1 MLIYVTAEP
10 LEKYSGRS
18 IQIRTIINEIDSDL
32 DIKVMSFND
41 ILNTRL
47 LPSNLIK
54 SLLRGFVI
62 SFNIY
67 KLLYLK
73 RHESSTIIVAGVRSF
88 SLWFPLIK
96 LLNKNITLSYQSTN
110 QGYDDPETITNS
122 HLRLLYCYCDY
133 HFSQLPSRVKGYRGF
148 FAHCRVVFFPNIVPT
163 ETLRTM
169 PGNVEN
175 IAIYSAAVCERKQQV
190 ETIKFLI
197 GGDISVDFYGPI
209 KGFYEYDKSYSNAF
223 INLLKTEGNF
233 NYKGV
238 YSHQNRNLVVS
249 KYKNFVVSA
258 MSEGVS
264 NSYLECISIG
274 LTPIFVPNAD
284 MSLFSYLDSLD
295 VKNNSFFTLD
305 LLERKSIMLKIFH
318 NKPLGML
325 KDLVQKGK
333 L

>member
-1 MLIYVTAEP
+1 M
-10 LEKYSGRS
+10 K
-18 IQIRTIINEIDSDL
+18 
-32 DIKVMSFND
+32 F
-41 ILNTRL
+41 
-47 LPSNLIK
+47 
-54 SLLRGFVI
+54 FVI
-62 SFNIY
+62 FFTFFYASISNAEIHSSLNDKSFY
-67 KLLYLK
+67 K
-73 RHESSTIIVAGVRSF
+73 AG
-88 SLWFPLIK
+88 P
-96 LLNKNITLSYQSTN
+96 
-110 QGYDDPETITNS
+110 
-122 HLRLLYCYCDY
+122 
-133 HFSQLPSRVKGYRGF
+133 
-148 FAHCRVVFFPNIVPT
+148 
-163 ETLRTM
+163 
-169 PGNVEN
+169 
-175 IAIYSAAVCERKQQV
+175 
-190 ETIKFLI
+190 
-197 GGDISVDFYGPI
+197 ISVN
-209 KGFYEYDKSYSNAF
+209 YDGVVLKIRVYHQKSIFDGESYSNAF